1 MIDRAINVIYMGVS
15 VFIAYVLFKSV
26 KGSMGGAGGKGGGG
40 GAGGDIFGFGK
51 SNVK

>member
-1 MIDRAINVIYMGVS
+1 MFDRAINIIYMGVT
-15 VFIAYVLFKSV
+15 VLIAYVLFKSV
-26 KGSMGGAGGKGGGG
+26 KSSMGGAGGKGGG